1 MDSLRNIFAM
11 LLVKDGNDKTVISF
25 GTLALVGLGAGLVYY
40 SIPER
45 KRRNMFN

>member
-1 MDSLRNIFAM
+1 MDNLKNIFDTAV
-11 LLVKDGNDKTVISF
+11 LRDANGATVVSF

-45 KRRNMFN
+45 KRKNLF